1 MSNSNFWDCL
11 EAKGAM
17 RRFAGSSQ
25 ASRYAKDAPSD
36 ASAFIRMVLAEVYG
50 FSATTILTLVAF
62 RRS

>member
-1 MSNSNFWDCL
+1 L

-36 ASAFIRMVLAEVYG
+36 ASAFDDIR
-50 FSATTILTLVAF
+50 SVAF
-62 RRS
+62 SFLLLEKS